1 MPAISPVAA
10 PAPTTA
16 PRGKSAMAPGQQAKA
31 AVAAARAAGVDM
43 PANAQGLAASQI
55 AKGADAGSLFAMQIA
70 ALTPEP
76 VAAASLDPAPPGDAI
91 AAYAF
96 NAPAIEATVLPSADP
111 QE

>member
-1 MPAISPVAA
+1 
-10 PAPTTA
+10 
-16 PRGKSAMAPGQQAKA
+16 MAPGQQAKA

-76 VAAASLDPAPPGDAI
+76 VAAAPLDPAPPGDAI

-96 NAPAIEATVLPSADP
+96 NAPAIEASVLPPVDP